1 MEIKH
6 EFFGKLKDNREV
18 YRYIIS
24 NDNGITIK
32 IINYGGII
40 QSIEMPDKNGQM
52 EDIVLGFDNLD
63 AYLGDHP
70 YFGALIGRYANRIA
84 NAHFIIGDVDYKLTK
99 NEGEKCLHGGK
110 NGFDKVL
117 WSAEEFQ
124 HDQETGLILDY
135 FSPHLENG
143 FPGNLRVKVV
153 YTLTNENELK
163 IDYEAETDKSTHVN
177 FTQHSYFNLTACK
190 SDVLNHML
198 YVKADE
204 ITETD
209 EESIPTGNF
218 IKVKDTAYDFNAI
231 KPIKEDFHNTT
242 NGYDDNF
249 VLNKPK
255 NQLESVAKL
264 IEPDSK
270 RSIEVFTTE
279 PGLQIYTGNYLDNI
293 KGKKGIPY
301 QKNYGVCLET
311 QHYPDSPNHPH
322 FPSTLVEQGKKFTS
336 RTVYKF
342 GLID

>member
-153 YTLTNENELK
+153 YTLTNGNELK
-163 IDYEAETDKSTHVN
+163 RTSPPMSILHSTV
-177 FTQHSYFNLTACK
+177 
-190 SDVLNHML
+190 
-198 YVKADE
+198 
-204 ITETD
+204 I
-209 EESIPTGNF
+209 
-218 IKVKDTAYDFNAI
+218 
-231 KPIKEDFHNTT
+231 
-242 NGYDDNF
+242 
-249 VLNKPK
+249 
-255 NQLESVAKL
+255 L
-264 IEPDSK
+264 I
-270 RSIEVFTTE
+270 
-279 PGLQIYTGNYLDNI
+279 
-293 KGKKGIPY
+293 
-301 QKNYGVCLET
+301 
-311 QHYPDSPNHPH
+311 
-322 FPSTLVEQGKKFTS
+322 
-336 RTVYKF
+336 
-342 GLID
+342 